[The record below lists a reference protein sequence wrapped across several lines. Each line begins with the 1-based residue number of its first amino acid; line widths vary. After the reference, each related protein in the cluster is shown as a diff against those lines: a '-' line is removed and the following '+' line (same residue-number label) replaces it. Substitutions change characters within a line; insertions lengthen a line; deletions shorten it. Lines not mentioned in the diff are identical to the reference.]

1 MAAMLPGIK
10 KQPFRPR
17 GQKTAL
23 PPLLHR
29 TNARAYRSFSRRKP
43 SRDTDANAVPPR
55 PRNATTAPS
64 TAGLA
69 PSPARFGQPC
79 AIPCSSS
86 VSSIIHASNALC
98 KWKMRVFRRLSPG
111 FAQKPR
117 NQASSTKNIGKMPTG
132 VLTGAHGCGL
142 MYIVLRFR
150 ISKPVTSIRG
160 LELVNLPTPWRNLLW
175 TLVRSCACCA
185 SSGD

>member
-17 GQKTAL
+17 GQMTAV
-23 PPLLHR
+23 PPLLHG
-29 TNARAYRSFSRRKP
+29 TYARASRSLSRRKP

-86 VSSIIHASNALC
+86 VSSIIHARSTVC
-98 KWKMRVFRRLSPG
+98 KGEKRVFPPRFCRIRRKASP
-111 FAQKPR
+111 FCR
-117 NQASSTKNIGKMPTG
+117 FTENIGKMTPG
-132 VLTGAHGCGL
+132 VLTGDSRCGL
-142 MYIVLRFR
+142 MYSVLRFR
-150 ISKPVTSIRG
+150 IPKLPTSIRS
-160 LELVNLPTPWRNLLW
+160 LELVNFLTCGGICYGHW
-175 TLVRSCACCA
+175 
-185 SSGD
+185 